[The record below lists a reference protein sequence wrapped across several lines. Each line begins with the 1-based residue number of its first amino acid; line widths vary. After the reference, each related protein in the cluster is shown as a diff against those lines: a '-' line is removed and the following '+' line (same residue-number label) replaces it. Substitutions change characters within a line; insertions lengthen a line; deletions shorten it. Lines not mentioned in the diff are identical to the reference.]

1 MPFQARPLTRPR
13 GNMDRKE
20 RIRAYKETER
30 PMGVFRVYNAAN
42 GKSFVGSSNDLPAML
57 NRQRFQLE
65 LGSHPNRELQRD
77 WNECGADTFVI
88 EVLDTLES
96 SEESQTSRLDELRI
110 LEQMWLERLE
120 PYGERGYNRP
130 PTGNE

>member
-1 MPFQARPLTRPR
+1 
-13 GNMDRKE
+13 MDRKE

-42 GKSFVGSSNDLPAML
+42 DKSFVGSSTDLPAML

-77 WNECGADTFVI
+77 WNEWGADAFVI

-96 SEESQTSRLDELRI
+96 SEKSQTSRLDELRI
-110 LEQMWLERLE
+110 LEQMWMERLE

-130 PTGNE
+130 PADDE